1 MVKLPWTHFTGDR
14 RHVEVMGLLT
24 AWMKHDRG
32 AQSINYPG
40 AIFFFFFFFKDHGS
54 LLLAMR
60 SLRSQSVKGDSGE
73 RTCSS
78 LDGL

>member
-1 MVKLPWTHFTGDR
+1 MTA
-14 RHVEVMGLLT
+14 GLK
-24 AWMKHDRG
+24 A
-32 AQSINYPG
+32 SITQEQ
-40 AIFFFFFFFKDHGS
+40 FFSSFFLFFKDHGS

-73 RTCSS
+73 RTCCS